1 MDISIKKRS
10 SWNKGLTSWNKGLN
24 KDTDI
29 RLANSGKKIS
39 ATNKG
44 NMIPWNKG
52 KIIGDKCRVKKLWF
66 SKICKQCGNLFFSYP
81 SQKQKFCSESCRS
94 YYVFSPERDPR
105 KGKFNQVEIN
115 GIMVSG
121 RSIHTVMRGK
131 AKWKI
136 WRKQLFE
143 RDYYTCQMCGDRSK
157 KNHFVY
163 LIPHHIK
170 GVTYFPDE
178 AFNIDNGVTVCLD
191 CHRLIHS
198 NKDIQKSG
206 WYEGKEVL

>member
-1 MDISIKKRS
+1 MTDSVYS
-10 SWNKGLTSWNKGLN
+10 HPAWNKGLTKE
-24 KDTDI
+24 TDV

-44 NMIPWNKG
+44 NMVPWNKG
-52 KIIGDKCRVKKLWF
+52 KIIGDKCRPKKLWF
-66 SKICKQCGNLFFSYP
+66 SKTCKQCGNLFFSYP

-94 YYVFSPERDPR
+94 YYVFAPERDTR
-105 KGKFNQVEIN
+105 I
-115 GIMVSG
+115 G
-121 RSIHTVMRGK
+121 RHFDIKNFSKTDNIHKILRGK
-131 AKWKI
+131 AMWKI

-143 RDYYTCQMCGDRSK
+143 RDNYICQMCGDRSK

-178 AFNIDNGVTVCLD
+178 AFNVENGITVCLD

-198 NKDIQKSG
+198 NKEIQKSG